1 MSPQGDRG
9 GIPWMRFFQEV
20 GMMIATGVVAYGGV
34 RLVLNHLMPP
44 DAESQKKE
52 EQRQK
57 SQAILRRLYG
67 GEESKDGATKS
78 ELVLN
83 QYEQVI
89 AQELIDP
96 RDINVRWADI
106 AGLDDTLQQLKCR
119 LNAWGRSVWRPLEG
133 SSWLRKDYNRKG
145 AGRRKRCFIHQLEYL
160 HLTEKWYGDSNK
172 LVKAVFTLA
181 RKVQPCIVFIDE
193 IDAILGNRMSGG
205 EHEAS
210 GMVKAEFMTHWQG
223 LDSSNEAG
231 EPQRIVV
238 LGATNRPNSR
248 SLPDAK
254 GRYKLFKLFLK
265 GRRVDWED
273 LELEED
279 EEELAQ
285 MTERDVMMK
294 RLIRKTQGCS
304 GSFIKEAC
312 RSAIHDCTCEGIEEM
327 QRKGV
332 NMHEMSSTHVQRPL
346 RLVDF
351 APKQSKDSM
360 DSKSCKIDG
369 LFDPEPAPRS
379 RATSRSGEDEREW
392 RTESETPETYSAR
405 AESPE

>member
-1 MSPQGDRG
+1 
-9 GIPWMRFFQEV
+9 
-20 GMMIATGVVAYGGV
+20 
-34 RLVLNHLMPP
+34 MPP
-44 DAESQKKE
+44 DAETQKKE
-52 EQRQK
+52 ESRQK

-67 GEESKDGATKS
+67 GDESKDGSSGKS

-106 AGLDDTLQQLKCR
+106 AGLDDTLQQLKWSVIWPLIYPKLFASAESTLGGAPSGALLKGPPGCGKTTIAKALAAESGASFIN
-119 LNAWGRSVWRPLEG
+119 LNIST
-133 SSWLRKDYNRKG
+133 
-145 AGRRKRCFIHQLEYL
+145 
-160 HLTEKWYGDSNK
+160 LTEKWYGDSNK

-238 LGATNRPNSR
+238 LGATNRPYVMDAAMHR
-248 SLPDAK
+248 RMPKQFEISLPDAK
-254 GRYKLFKLFLK
+254 GRFKLFKLFLK
-265 GRRVDWED
+265 GRQVDWQD

-279 EEELAQ
+279 EEELAE
-285 MTERDVMMK
+285 MTEKDVMRK
-294 RLIRKTQGCS
+294 QLIRKTQGCS

-327 QRKGV
+327 QRQGV
-332 NMHEMSSTHVQRPL
+332 DMHLMSSNHVQRPL

-351 APKQSKDSM
+351 APKQTKDSM

-369 LFDPEPAPRS
+369 LFDVEPAPRS